1 MFSIKYHILNEYY
14 TETVNPHWVSFRTE
28 EIDYNGRMT
37 VTAIS
42 GCSYKTYTDIV
53 HIIII

>member
-14 TETVNPHWVSFRTE
+14 TETVNPHRVSFRTE